1 MLYTGD
7 CTVYTGDCTVYTG
20 DCTVYRVKKYAINIF
35 TKFSMFKVPNIFDK
49 TFQGLF
55 RFSGRKILNF
65 SANATKNLYSSLR
78 SNLFVCV
85 YVSYSWPN
93 GWTEW
98 AEIC

>member
-1 MLYTGD
+1 MLYTGDCTVYTGDCTVYTGD

-65 SANATKNLYSSLR
+65 SANTTKKSIFFSSLK
-78 SNLFVCV
+78 F
-85 YVSYSWPN
+85 
-93 GWTEW
+93 
-98 AEIC
+98 ICLCIR